1 MTSGIES
8 LLAIAGEIASRG
20 LAVGPVRILAEARE
34 LRRASGSAAEE
45 EAALRAAMARAAGD
59 IAGLIATQEDAEA
72 AAIME
77 VQLALLEDDSLTADA
92 FCEIAKGRAAQ
103 GAWRAALDAQVGDY
117 EAAEDAYFRARAV
130 DLADLRDRVLR
141 HLLGV
146 ETAHEAVP
154 AGAIIIADDLTPS
167 RFLELDW
174 RGHGGLALAGGSPTS
189 HVAVLARA
197 RRVPMLVGLGPL
209 AMTDGAIVVLDA
221 ETGRLDPAP
230 SAARLREVARRIAA
244 VVARQ
249 AEDDSHA
256 RAPAVTAD
264 GIAISVLVNLE
275 ETTQLDTLD
284 PAICDGI
291 GLVRTEFLFRGAA
304 GLPDE
309 EAQYAAYA
317 RYVAW
322 AGGRP
327 VTIRTLD
334 AGGDKPVPGLT
345 PEGEANPFLA
355 VRGLRLSLRRPD
367 VFTVQLRALA
377 RAAVAGPL
385 EIMVPMVTIPAEF
398 AAVRRMLDEVVAAL
412 AAEGVPA
419 ARPALGMMVE
429 VPAAAI
435 RIADFDADFYSIG
448 SNDLAQ
454 YVMAASRDSA
464 ELCALCD
471 PRDPAVLELMDRV
484 AAHGCATGRKVSLCG
499 DLAADPEA
507 VPALLGLGLRILS
520 VPPAAVGAVK
530 AAIAASRVP
539 NHG

>member
-1 MTSGIES
+1 MIGEIDSP
-8 LLAIAGEIASRG
+8 LAIAGEIASRG
-20 LAVGPVRILAEARE
+20 LAVGPIRILAEALDRGRE
-34 LRRASGSAAEE
+34 PGSAAEE
-45 EAALRAAMARAAGD
+45 AAALRAAIARASDD
-59 IAGLIATQEDAEA
+59 ITALIAAQEDTEA
-72 AAIME
+72 AAILE

-92 FCEIAKGRAAQ
+92 FREIAEGRAAHE
-103 GAWRAALDAQVGDY
+103 AWRDALDAQVRDY

-146 ETAHEAVP
+146 QDAYDATS
-154 AGAIIIADDLTPS
+154 AGAIILADDLTPS

-174 RGHGGLALAGGSPTS
+174 SGHGGLALTRGSPTS
-189 HVAVLARA
+189 HVAMLARA
-197 RRVPMLVGLGPL
+197 RRVPMLVGLGSL
-209 AMTDGAIVVLDA
+209 ELTDGEIVVLDA
-221 ETGRLDPAP
+221 EAGWLDPAP
-230 SAARLREVARRIAA
+230 SAARLRDVEGRIADTDA
-244 VVARQ
+244 CRAK
-249 AEDDSHA
+249 EDSHA
-256 RAPAVTAD
+256 RAPAVTAN
-264 GIAISVLVNLE
+264 GVAISVLINLE
-275 ETTQLDTLD
+275 ETAQLDGLD
-284 PAICDGI
+284 PAICDGV

-309 EAQYAAYA
+309 DAQYAVYA
-317 RYVAW
+317 RYLAW
-322 AGGRP
+322 AAGRP

-334 AGGDKPVPGLT
+334 AGGDKPIPGLT

-355 VRGLRLSLRRPD
+355 VRGLRLSLRRPE

-385 EIMVPMVTIPAEF
+385 EVMVPMVTIPAEF
-398 AAVRRMLDEVVAAL
+398 ATARKMLDEAVAAL

-419 ARPALGMMVE
+419 ARPAFGMMVE

-464 ELCALCD
+464 ELRALCN
-471 PRDPAVLELMDRV
+471 PRDPAVLELMERV
-484 AAHGCATGRKVSLCG
+484 AAHGRASGRKVSLCG
-499 DLAADPEA
+499 ELAADPEA
-507 VPALLGLGLRILS
+507 VPVLLGLGLRILS

-530 AAIAASRVP
+530 AAVAASRVP
-539 NHG
+539 NDG